1 MHVLNVVQLVLMFMK
16 SKDAIK
22 NKLDAKSLIK
32 ETKEQRLQRIQSQ
45 KFLGT
50 QMIDCENKYSRKQKH
65 KKKYEDI

>member
-1 MHVLNVVQLVLMFMK
+1 MFMK

-45 KFLGT
+45 IFLGT
-50 QMIDCENKYSRKQKH
+50 QMIDC
-65 KKKYEDI
+65 